1 MINLTKTVSAA
12 MILAVIMML
21 VSCTPESCLEETD
34 ANIKAPF
41 YLNTAKAVKAPDS
54 LTVYGLNTGQLKIY
68 NSAKNVTRAELP
80 LDPVR
85 KRCDFVLK
93 INGTPDTIT
102 MFYDSYPHLVSIEC
116 GYTYY
121 FTIDSVIYSRN
132 LVDTV
137 MIRNPFVTTANEEN
151 IRIYY

>member
-1 MINLTKTVSAA
+1 MTHLTKTATAA
-12 MILAVIMML
+12 MILAAVMKL
-21 VSCTPESCLEETD
+21 VSCTPESCLEKTD

-41 YLNTAKAVKAPDS
+41 YLNTAKTSKAPDS

-80 LDPVR
+80 LNPVQ
-85 KRCDFVLK
+85 KSCGFVLK
-93 INGTPDTIT
+93 INGTPDTIS
-102 MFYDSYPHLVSIEC
+102 MFYNSYPHLISIEC

-121 FTIDSVIYSRN
+121 FTIDSVIYSHN
-132 LVDTV
+132 LIDTV
-137 MIRNPFVTTANEEN
+137 IIRNPFVTTADEEN